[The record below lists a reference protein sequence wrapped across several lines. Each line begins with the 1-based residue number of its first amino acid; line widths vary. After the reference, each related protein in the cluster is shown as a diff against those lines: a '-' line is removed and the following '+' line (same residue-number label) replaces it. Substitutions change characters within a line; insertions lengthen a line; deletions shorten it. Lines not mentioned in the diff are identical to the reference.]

1 MSQDA
6 SDTQASDLKNIEIKH
21 GIGNV
26 LSVAR
31 LLGSQYDIDN
41 VDAFFLQIDQCFER
55 LEQQATVAGWRAD
68 QFQAVRYALCAFF
81 DERLL
86 QDGGPEVRQRLQA
99 QSLQARYCDDYLAG
113 QGFFDRLDA
122 ARADARQNLEVL
134 EVYLLCLIQGFKGQY
149 VERSPQ
155 ALQSLINDLRGEI
168 GQQHST
174 LSRLSPEPLKSGD
187 YGFHLP
193 RKTPGWVVTFL
204 FVSTGA
210 ALCWAGNDMLSR
222 QSQVLSGAIEQRWGS
237 AVTIPAQVGSQG

>member
-55 LEQQATVAGWRAD
+55 LEQQASVAGWRAD

-113 QGFFDRLDA
+113 QGFFDRLEA

-134 EVYLLCLIQGFKGQY
+134 EVYLLCLVQGFKGQY

-168 GQQHST
+168 GKQHST
-174 LSRLSPEPLKSGD
+174 LSRLSPKPLKSGD

-237 AVTIPAQVGSQG
+237 AMTIPAQVGSQG